1 MGFWILFKSS
11 ILGNFFHKGKLK
23 WRVHCL
29 ILPNGVEFFQTGW
42 SRFPLDLHWHLG
54 EGLLI
59 TVGASFPHSACPL
72 PPCERGQGALL
83 LLPCGLHWHH
93 AGDSPHYYRVELEVP
108 TLQSASSET
117 TPAKKETTPAKKD
130 GAYRYCSYFWAGVEI
145 CVVPTDTSGREES
158 PSSSSA
164 FSNTRPVRV

>member
-1 MGFWILFKSS
+1 MKSGHYVMGFWILFKSS

-29 ILPNGVEFFQTGW
+29 ILLNGVEFFQTGGQGSHLTFTDTW
-42 SRFPLDLHWHLG
+42 GKGCSLLLEPLSHTPPAL
-54 EGLLI
+54 
-59 TVGASFPHSACPL
+59 L

-93 AGDSPHYYRVELEVP
+93 AGDSPHYYWVELEVP

-117 TPAKKETTPAKKD
+117 TPAKD
-130 GAYRYCSYFWAGVEI
+130 RAYRYCSYFWAGVEI

-158 PSSSSA
+158 PSSSRA